1 LPFTADGQ
9 PGAGGGVIQVD
20 DLAERWLVNTY
31 TQTSA
36 SECILVSLLAARAE
50 TLREMKKRFP
60 FVEEGVLLSRMMAYC
75 SKVGLKHFYVN
86 YLRVGSSLVRWKGVQ
101 NSARQVS
108 RTWDGQTF
116 PFTWRDAP
124 ASDTGAWKR
133 IFFNIKKKT
142 FSGGSQRRPYTI
154 LRVSLVRYNWLM

>member
-108 RTWDGQTF
+108 RTWDRQTF
-116 PFTWRDAP
+116 PFTWRNAS
-124 ASDTGAWKR
+124 ASDTGVLKI
-133 IFFNIKKKT
+133 IFETIKTKC
-142 FSGGSQRRPYTI
+142 FPGRSQHRPDTI
-154 LRVSLVRYNWLM
+154 LRVGLVRYNRLV